1 MWGPV
6 MVQLNA
12 IAFQIIDESRTGDKT
27 MRAPDGMSYF
37 LGIFAVVFLGI
48 VLITLALKYMGNPK
62 VYFNYMIYRKLLH
75 LLLTKILFILLPYF
89 QSTLIY
95 LLNIWQ
101 LLNSI
106 TISINFMDMQRFYF
120 TLLLFLLCFVFYHSF
135 EYGLLNHLKTILR
148 M

>member
-12 IAFQIIDESRTGDKT
+12 IAFQIIDESETSDGE

-95 LLNIWQ
+95 LLNI
-101 LLNSI
+101 
-106 TISINFMDMQRFYF
+106 
-120 TLLLFLLCFVFYHSF
+120 
-135 EYGLLNHLKTILR
+135 
-148 M
+148 